1 MRVLLSSSITNRCA
15 QAKDVAQS
23 RTCQEKRAFRDSSGA
38 LQRAAEL
45 GRQRQASLSG
55 TVKKLSWRERWRGY
69 IRATETAL
77 FAALLVG
84 ALTAGGD
91 MIIVGLLLCA
101 ALLVGI
107 IAIISDPSVYLVKKG
122 VLGTVLVIGLA
133 STLGFIYY
141 HHQDHHNPEAL
152 LSSQIEE
159 MMKI

>member
-23 RTCQEKRAFRDSSGA
+23 RTCQEKRAFRDSNGA

-91 MIIVGLLLCA
+91 MIISRPPFVCGTVGWYHRYHFRSKRVSCQERRPWNGSCYRISRYVGLYIL
-101 ALLVGI
+101 
-107 IAIISDPSVYLVKKG
+107 SPSR
-122 VLGTVLVIGLA
+122 
-133 STLGFIYY
+133 
-141 HHQDHHNPEAL
+141 
-152 LSSQIEE
+152 SS
-159 MMKI
+159 